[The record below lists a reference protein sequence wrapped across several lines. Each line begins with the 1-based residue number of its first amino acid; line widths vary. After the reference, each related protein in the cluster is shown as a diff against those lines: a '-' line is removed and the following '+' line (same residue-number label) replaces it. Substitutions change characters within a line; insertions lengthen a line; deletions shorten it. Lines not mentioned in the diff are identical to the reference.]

1 MKEDR
6 DSGAERTDTYSV
18 LDTTLATLLM
28 LPHLTLAT
36 IQGDRCG
43 YSHFGDE
50 KPEAQEMS
58 VTCSRSASG
67 AELQNQVCLTLE
79 LGSCSG

>member
-1 MKEDR
+1 MNEDR

-58 VTCSRSASG
+58 VTCSRSIKTERNYAQI
-67 AELQNQVCLTLE
+67 EKR
-79 LGSCSG
+79 CSRVRQ